1 MGRAAAL
8 LLALCLA
15 ACGGSGGDSPPAT
28 NNNPPQQATLRT
40 LSVPSSQ
47 VGLTYEVTVYT
58 PAGYA
63 TSTNQKP
70 IIYAL
75 DHELQFGVV
84 RQFVELLGIDA
95 IIVSVGNLGA
105 PRRFIDFDL
114 PGAEAYMRFLTLE
127 LIPLIEAQ
135 YRVDRTRRTLMG
147 YSLSGLA
154 AVITLLE
161 ENPSNRYFS
170 GYVITDPSLQ
180 FHTQELYTMEQR
192 MWDTSHSLPV
202 TAHHCSTIG
211 TGPYADF
218 PNKLVGR
225 GYQGA
230 HYQFRTYTLDHGA
243 VLGPCVQEGLRY
255 VFGLG

>member
-15 ACGGSGGDSPPAT
+15 ACSGGGGDGPPT
-28 NNNPPQQATLRT
+28 NNPQQPTLRT

-47 VGLTYEVTVYT
+47 VTGLTYEVTVYT
-58 PAGYA
+58 PPGYA
-63 TSTNQKP
+63 TSTNQKA

-84 RQFVELLGIDA
+84 RQAVEMSGIDA

-105 PRRFIDFDL
+105 PRRFVDFDL
-114 PGAEAYMRFLTLE
+114 PGALPYMRFLTLE

-161 ENPSNRYFS
+161 ENPSTRYFS

-180 FHTQELYTMEQR
+180 FHTQELYAMEQQ
-192 MWDTSHSLPV
+192 MWDTSHNLPV

-211 TGPYADF
+211 NGPYADF
-218 PNKLVGR
+218 PNKIVGR
-225 GYQGA
+225 GYQGL
-230 HYQFRTYTLDHGA
+230 HYQFRTYSLDHGA
-243 VLGPCVQEGLRY
+243 VLSPCVQEGLRY